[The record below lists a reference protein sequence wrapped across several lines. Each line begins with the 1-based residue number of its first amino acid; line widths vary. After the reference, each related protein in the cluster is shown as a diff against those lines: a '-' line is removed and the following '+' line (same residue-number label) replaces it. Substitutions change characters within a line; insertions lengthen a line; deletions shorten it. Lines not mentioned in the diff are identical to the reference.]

1 MTSNRV
7 HVENESH
14 HHPRQTAPLPPAPPL
29 VLHLQLGLHQFRLH
43 PGAFLLVV
51 SHPGSVEEVGEMGDC
66 FGCDDGWERH
76 FVAVVCC

>member
-14 HHPRQTAPLPPAPPL
+14 HHPRQTTPLPPAPPL

-43 PGAFLLVV
+43 PGTFLLVLAD
-51 SHPGSVEEVGEMGDC
+51 GGAVEEVGEVGNCRWGVHQEGDVG
-66 FGCDDGWERH
+66 F
-76 FVAVVCC
+76 FV

>member
-43 PGAFLLVV
+43 PGAFLLVLAD
-51 SHPGSVEEVGEMGDC
+51 GGTVEEVGEMRNCCWGVHQEGGVG
-66 FGCDDGWERH
+66 F
-76 FVAVVCC
+76 FV